1 MIYEGL
7 FVSLQ
12 RPTKN
17 NDPMK
22 ELYFADH
29 GRNVAGLVL
38 HQKGVT
44 SVLVGA
50 SSTSQLEKNLKCVKA
65 VPFDEAL

>member
-22 ELYFADH
+22 ELYFADQNRYDNGMEYEH
-29 GRNVAGLVL
+29 CGRSGVL
-38 HQKGVT
+38 
-44 SVLVGA
+44 LA
-50 SSTSQLEKNLKCVKA
+50 
-65 VPFDEAL
+65 ALHSWRRI

>member
-29 GRNVAGLVL
+29 GRNVAGLDFAS
-38 HQKGVT
+38 KGCHFCTRRRQQHFTVGEESEMRQSS
-44 SVLVGA
+44 SV
-50 SSTSQLEKNLKCVKA
+50 
-65 VPFDEAL
+65 